1 MVTADQPSRMGISA
15 DQQTERTGMPVE
27 QNTLARLLQE
37 RRESAGY
44 SRARLGRI
52 VGVSAGTIEGW
63 ELGRVGRPPFHEV
76 MRIASFLRIPLEDIQ
91 RAVFADAGPVPDRE
105 EHPGQPERKKAGRK
119 KRPGAVPLLEA
130 AFRLYGWTDEAEAAE
145 SLATTP
151 EQVRSWRSGRERM
164 DVADY
169 MALTTTVNVG
179 LVDAMKAGKA
189 GDREIAAAADV
200 LGVRSE

>member
-1 MVTADQPSRMGISA
+1 MALE
-15 DQQTERTGMPVE
+15 QT
-27 QNTLARLLQE
+27 TLAKLLQE
-37 RRESAGY
+37 RREAAGY
-44 SRARLGRI
+44 SRARLGKI

-76 MRIASFLRIPLEDIQ
+76 MRIASFLRIPLEDIE
-91 RAVFADAGPVPDRE
+91 RAVFADAGPVPDRD

-130 AFRLYGWTDEAEAAE
+130 AFRLYGWDEAEAAE
-145 SLATTP
+145 VLSTTP
-151 EQVRSWRSGRERM
+151 EQVRAWRSGRERM

-189 GDREIAAAADV
+189 GDDDIAAAAEA
-200 LGVRSE
+200 LGVRSS

>member
-1 MVTADQPSRMGISA
+1 MAL
-15 DQQTERTGMPVE
+15 E
-27 QNTLARLLQE
+27 QNSLARLLQE
-37 RRESAGY
+37 RREAAGY
-44 SRARLGRI
+44 SRARLGKI
-52 VGVSAGTIEGW
+52 VGVSSGTIEGW

-76 MRIASFLRIPLEDIQ
+76 MRIAAFLQIPLEDIQ

-105 EHPGQPERKKAGRK
+105 EHPGQPERNKAGRK

-130 AFRLYGWTDEAEAAE
+130 AFRLYGWADEAEAAE
-145 SLATTP
+145 ALATTP

-189 GDREIAAAADV
+189 GDREIAAAADA
-200 LGVRSE
+200 LGVRSA